1 MNRSNGIPVLL
12 ALAVLGA
19 LQSGCASKSSGPT
32 APSTPS
38 GPYATIETY
47 MGVIGQAA
55 LGGEGIPP
63 EQCYLYLPQD
73 ITFGPDGRA
82 YVLDWNNHRVRRV
95 DGDGMVRTVIGKG
108 ELGDATPGPLLDISL
123 NHPTHVSFDPQG
135 HLILSA
141 WHNSKIMVADLA
153 ANHIDNWVGDGRRA
167 YTGDGGLADTSAI
180 DLPMSTTF
188 DAAGNMYFM
197 DQGNQIVRMVDKNTS
212 IISTYAGQPPTCDEN
227 GCVYH
232 HGYAGDGG
240 LAVNAELAQPRSQA
254 AYPAGRIEFGP
265 DQDLYIA
272 DYDNHCIRKV
282 DHVSGI
288 ISTVA
293 GNGTPGFSGDGGPA
307 TQAQLYEP
315 TDIAFSPQTGELFI
329 CDRHNHVVRKVDAT
343 GKISTFA
350 GTGGQPGPVNSPSIT
365 HASIGDGGPPT
376 SAFLNYPGGICF
388 DPDGNLYIAD
398 TNRHVIRIV
407 RN

>member
-1 MNRSNGIPVLL
+1 MKRSNGIPVVL
-12 ALAVLGA
+12 AFAALCLA
-19 LQSGCASKSSGPT
+19 QTGCASKSSSPT
-32 APSTPS
+32 APPGPS
-38 GPYATIETY
+38 GPYATIDTY
-47 MGVIGQAA
+47 MGIIGQAA

-63 EQCYLYLPQD
+63 DQCYLYLPQD
-73 ITFGPDGRA
+73 IVFGPDGLA

-95 DGDGMVRTVIGKG
+95 GSDGLVRTIIGNG
-108 ELGDATPGPLLDISL
+108 QLGDATPGPMLSISL

-135 HLILSA
+135 KLILSA
-141 WHNSKIMVADLA
+141 WHNSKIMRGDFSTGMMEV
-153 ANHIDNWVGDGRRA
+153 IVGDGRRA
-167 YTGDGGLADTSAI
+167 YTGDGGTADTSAI
-180 DLPMSTTF
+180 DLPMSTAF

-197 DQGNQIVRMVDKNTS
+197 DQGNQIVRMVDKNTN
-212 IISTYAGQPPTCDEN
+212 ILSTYAGTPPTCDAS

-232 HGYAGDGG
+232 HGYTGDGG
-240 LAVNAELAQPRSQA
+240 LAVNAELAQPRTQA

-272 DYDNHCIRKV
+272 DYDNSCVRKV
-282 DHVSGI
+282 DHVTGI

-293 GNGTPGFSGDGGPA
+293 GTGVPGFSGDGGPA

-315 TDIAFSPQTGELFI
+315 TDIAFSPAGELFI

-343 GKISTFA
+343 GVITTFA
-350 GTGGQPGPVNSPSIT
+350 GTGGQPGPANSPSIS

-376 SAFLNYPGGICF
+376 SAFLNYPGGITF
-388 DPDGNLYIAD
+388 DPAGNLYIAD

-407 RN
+407 RK